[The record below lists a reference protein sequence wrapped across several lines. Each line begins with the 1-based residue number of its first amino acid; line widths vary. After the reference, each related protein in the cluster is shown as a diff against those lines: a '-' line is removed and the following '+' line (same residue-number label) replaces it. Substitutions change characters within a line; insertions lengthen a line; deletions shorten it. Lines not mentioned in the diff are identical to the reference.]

1 MATTSA
7 TQPTAITKNVS
18 LRIDGQEVTVRD
30 GHHDPRRPPPSSGSR
45 SRSSATTT
53 ATTPSASAACAWS
66 TSARGSTPR
75 PASAPAKRGWRSPPP
90 ATRLDRHRA
99 TLTEL
104 LLADQPDPAKD
115 PKETTTAD
123 NELLVLVRQYGVEK
137 DEEQLP
143 QGEGRGIDDSNPV
156 IAVNHD
162 ACILCDRC
170 VRACDDIQGNDV
182 IGRSGKGYATR
193 IAFDLNDPMGESSC
207 VTCGECVAACP
218 TGALDQQA
226 AARRPHPAAQRAA
239 PGRHRLPVLRRG
251 LRAHLPRRR
260 GTPGGRVCRGPRA
273 ARLQGP
279 AVRQGPLR
287 LGLRPLAAAPHHAA
301 DPPRGLLSQGPAVR
315 GREGRRPRPAQARR
329 PGRLRRGHAPLPRGE
344 LGGGDGPDRQP
355 PGRHPRRVRAGRD
368 RRLRVGQVLKR
379 RGLPVPEADPR
390 RALAPTTSTTAPGCV
405 TPRASRRCSRASARR
420 RSPPPTATSSTP
432 TSRSLPAPTPPP
444 TIRSPRRSSSRP
456 ADAAPS

>member
-7 TQPTAITKNVS
+7 TQPTPITKNVS

-30 GHHDPRRPPPSSGSR
+30 GHHHPGGRRAAR
-45 SRSSATTT
+45 DRASRSSATTT
-53 ATTPSASAACAWS
+53 ATTPSGSAACAWS
-66 TSARGSTPR
+66 TSARGCTPR
-75 PASAPAKRGWRSPPP
+75 PACAPARRGWRSPRPVRRSI
-90 ATRLDRHRA
+90 ATARRSPSCCSS
-99 TLTEL
+99 
-104 LLADQPDPAKD
+104 DQPDPAKD

-218 TGALDQQA
+218 TGALTNKPLHDVPI
-226 AARRPHPAAQRAA
+226 RPRSRAA

-260 GTPGGRVCRGPRA
+260 RAPGGRVCRGPRA

-301 DPPRGLLSQGPAVR
+301 DPPRGRLPQGTAVGR
-315 GREGRRPRPAQARR
+315 REGRRPRAAQARR

-390 RALAPTTSTTAPGCV
+390 RALAPTTSTTARGCV
-405 TPRASRRCSRASARR
+405 TPRASPRCSRASARR

-444 TIRSPRRSSSRP
+444 TTRWPRRSSSRR
-456 ADAAPS
+456 ADAGPS